1 MFKNIVLK
9 YDIQNFNC
17 PYQRLLMKPGILFT
31 NKVTKKALIGFAGD
45 SVLDDHLTLPLVL
58 RGGPKHWI
66 LSVDDGDLL
75 LAGRKGHSPPTMKSH
90 AVLHKLLWRIA
101 NLI

>member
-9 YDIQNFNC
+9 HDIQNFSC
-17 PYQRLLMKPGILFT
+17 PYQQLLMKPGILFT
-31 NKVTKKALIGFAGD
+31 NKVTKKAL
-45 SVLDDHLTLPLVL
+45 
-58 RGGPKHWI
+58 RKYWI

-75 LAGRKGHSPPTMKSH
+75 LAERVILLLVLVCLATMKSH

>member
-1 MFKNIVLK
+1 
-9 YDIQNFNC
+9 
-17 PYQRLLMKPGILFT
+17 MKPGILFT

-45 SVLDDHLTLPLVL
+45 SVLDDHLMLPLL

-75 LAGRKGHSPPTMKSH
+75 LAKRVILLLVLVFLATMKSH
-90 AVLHKLLWRIA
+90 TVLHKLLWRIA

>member
-9 YDIQNFNC
+9 HDIQNLNC
-17 PYQRLLMKPGILFT
+17 PYQRLLMKPGIFFT
-31 NKVTKKALIGFAGD
+31 NKVTKKAL
-45 SVLDDHLTLPLVL
+45 
-58 RGGPKHWI
+58 RKYWI

-75 LAGRKGHSPPTMKSH
+75 LAERVILLLVLVCLATMKSH

>member
-1 MFKNIVLK
+1 
-9 YDIQNFNC
+9 
-17 PYQRLLMKPGILFT
+17 MKPGIFFT
-31 NKVTKKALIGFAGD
+31 NKVTKKAL
-45 SVLDDHLTLPLVL
+45 
-58 RGGPKHWI
+58 RKYWI

-75 LAGRKGHSPPTMKSH
+75 LAERVLLVLVCLATMKSH

>member
-1 MFKNIVLK
+1 
-9 YDIQNFNC
+9 
-17 PYQRLLMKPGILFT
+17 MKPGIFFT
-31 NKVTKKALIGFAGD
+31 NKVTKKAL
-45 SVLDDHLTLPLVL
+45 
-58 RGGPKHWI
+58 RRGPKYWI

-75 LAGRKGHSPPTMKSH
+75 LAERVILLLVLVCLATMKSH